1 MNAPE
6 LFFCPFG
13 SEVAVMSALCVCN
26 MQNATSTFFCTF
38 FSALVN
44 GSSSVSLESECST
57 LSGDGYSTVSQE
69 TAIIR
74 ERKEDSTKRHSRF
87 VIKMNM
93 FELQYVGIHKFVYT
107 K

>member
-1 MNAPE
+1 M
-6 LFFCPFG
+6 
-13 SEVAVMSALCVCN
+13 CN
-26 MQNATSTFFCTF
+26 MQNATSTYFFN

-57 LSGDGYSTVSQE
+57 LSGDGHSTVSQE

-87 VIKMNM
+87 VVKMNL
-93 FELQYVGIHKFVYT
+93 FEL
-107 K
+107 